1 MEMNKGKNK
10 LLVIG
15 LERNPFNDNQFDA
28 LCAEG
33 FDLHVVY
40 TVDQKSTEN
49 NTHWLSFPDSKY
61 TWSYLTGFRRILVL
75 FKILQR
81 PNRTIIFTGYASIYF
96 VLAMFLCLAF
106 NIRYLV
112 FTDTP
117 VIRKRVGF
125 VKRVLKR
132 LAIWVSFH
140 LSSGVLTTGG
150 SGREALLKL
159 GCCDKKII
167 NFPYTPSAQKFLETV
182 NPESDD
188 IFNLKSRVGNKLIIF
203 YSSQLIYRKG
213 LDVLICALD
222 VLMKRDLEFHVIIE
236 GDGPLRSYYEDLVQ
250 GLGMSPSFDF
260 VGFSQSSVHARLL
273 YLSHVVVSPSRW
285 EPWGNIVPEAME
297 FGKLVVAS
305 DAVESANDRIRHEE
319 NGLIFSS
326 DNVGELVGCLSL
338 ALTQVDLRKSMSEK
352 ARLTSQAW
360 TSAVN
365 AIFLRSFLE
374 S

>member
-1 MEMNKGKNK
+1 MKMKKVK
-10 LLVIG
+10 SRLLVIG
-15 LERNPFNDNQFDA
+15 LERNPFNDIQFDA
-28 LCAEG
+28 LCEEG

-40 TVDQKSTEN
+40 TVDQQSTKN
-49 NTHWLSFPDSKY
+49 NTHWLSFPDAKY
-61 TWSYLTGFRRILVL
+61 TFSYLTGFRRIFVL
-75 FKILQR
+75 LKILQHS
-81 PNRTIIFTGYASIYF
+81 NSTIIFTGYSSIYF
-96 VLAMFLCLAF
+96 VLAMFACLFF

-125 VKRVLKR
+125 VKRILKHI
-132 LAIWVSFH
+132 AIWTSFH
-140 LSSGVLTTGG
+140 ASSGVLTTGG
-150 SGREALLKL
+150 SGREALLEL

-167 NFPYTPSAQKFLETV
+167 NFPYTPSARQFLKTADLA
-182 NPESDD
+182 SDD
-188 IFNLKSRVGNKLIIF
+188 LFHLRSRVGNKLIIF

-222 VLMKRDLEFHVIIE
+222 VLMKREVEFHAIIE

-250 GLGMSPSFDF
+250 GLGMSSSFEF
-260 VGFSQSSVHARLL
+260 VGFSQSNVHARLL
-273 YLSHVVVSPSRW
+273 NLSHIVVSPSRW

-305 DAVESANDRIRHEE
+305 DAVESANDRIRHKE
-319 NGLIFSS
+319 NGLIYSS
-326 DNVGELVGCLSL
+326 DNVGELVDCLTL
-338 ALTQVDLRKSMSEK
+338 ALTQVNLRESMSER

-360 TSAVN
+360 TPAVN

-374 S
+374 N